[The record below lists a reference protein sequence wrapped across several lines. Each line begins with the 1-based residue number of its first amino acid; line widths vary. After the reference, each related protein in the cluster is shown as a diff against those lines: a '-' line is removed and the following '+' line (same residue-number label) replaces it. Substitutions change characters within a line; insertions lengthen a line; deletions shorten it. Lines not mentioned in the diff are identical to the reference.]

1 MAGGSGGTATPAL
14 GTTEAPAGMPARPT
28 WQQAWERLG
37 LTPPPGLL
45 DQLVARYAEPHR
57 AYHTMQH
64 ITECFAVLEPAA
76 VLARDLGAVQ
86 LALWFHDAIY
96 DTRAHDNEARSAA
109 WARTALRE
117 AGAAA
122 RTADRV
128 HELIMATTHRATPED
143 PDARLLVDVDLS
155 IFGAAFAVAY
165 GASKGGIVQMTKGL
179 ATAWAKDNI
188 QANAILPGWI
198 DTEFT
203 RTARQQVAGLNE
215 TVLSRTPAKRWGTP
229 EDFAGV
235 AIFLAS
241 AASDFVT
248 GAVIAV
254 DGGFS
259 SQG

>member
-1 MAGGSGGTATPAL
+1 
-14 GTTEAPAGMPARPT
+14 MPARPT

-96 DTRAHDNEARSAA
+96 DTRAHDNEARSAD

-155 IFGAAFAVAY
+155 IFGAAKPRFEEYERQIRHEYSWVPEDVFCERRVRILT
-165 GASKGGIVQMTKGL
+165 SFL
-179 ATAWAKDNI
+179 DRP
-188 QANAILPGWI
+188 AIY
-198 DTEFT
+198 
-203 RTARQQVAGLNE
+203 
-215 TVLSRTPAKRWGTP
+215 GTP
-229 EDFAGV
+229 YYASRLETRARENLRRS
-235 AIFLAS
+235 LARLGRI
-241 AASDFVT
+241 VR
-248 GAVIAV
+248 
-254 DGGFS
+254 
-259 SQG
+259 